1 MRRDSMI
8 SRDRWLAKQ
17 GKSYADHA
25 EGMVSLADTIRG
37 CTAELENKIWNIE
50 YKISRVEK
58 MGMEYHQK
66 RAKEELQASLKYDG
80 KIDLTH
86 ARSWI
91 ADVKKIASL
100 PFLKGELL
108 KLKAMQKREQQL
120 LSTPG
125 GVA

>member
-1 MRRDSMI
+1 MGRESMI
-8 SRDRWLAKQ
+8 SRDRWIAKQ
-17 GKSYADHA
+17 GISYKDHS

-37 CTAELENKIWNIE
+37 CTTDLENKIWNIE
-50 YKISRVEK
+50 YKISKVEK
-58 MGMEYHQK
+58 MSLDYHQK
-66 RAKEELQASLKYDG
+66 RAKDELQASLKWDK

-86 ARSWI
+86 ARGWI